1 MSFQGERL
9 DMGSRD
15 MDTMVVIGEQ
25 ACTVESLAPD
35 HLTCLPTANMIAETP
50 LPVTLRI
57 GNAAALV
64 GFVQYSLGEVNE
76 TAHTGGLMVSSDT
89 VVGIVSG
96 AALLLF
102 CTIVVLILYRRK
114 SSRAEREY
122 RRIQLQMDTLES
134 NVRTECKQGMRMS
147 GFLVV

>member
-1 MSFQGERL
+1 M
-9 DMGSRD
+9 
-15 MDTMVVIGEQ
+15 
-25 ACTVESLAPD
+25 
-35 HLTCLPTANMIAETP
+35 
-50 LPVTLRI
+50 TLRI

-64 GFVQYSLGEVNE
+64 GFVQYTSEMTNE
-76 TAHTGGLMVSSDT
+76 THTGSMVSSDT

-102 CTIVVLILYRRK
+102 CTTVVLILYRRK

-134 NVRTECKQGMRMS
+134 HVRTECKQGTKINGHVFYLMTHM
-147 GFLVV
+147 GH